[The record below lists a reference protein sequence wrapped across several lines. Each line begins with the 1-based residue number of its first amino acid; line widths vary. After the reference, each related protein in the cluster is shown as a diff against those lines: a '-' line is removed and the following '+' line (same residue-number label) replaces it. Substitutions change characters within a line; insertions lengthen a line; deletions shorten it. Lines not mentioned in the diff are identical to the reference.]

1 MNRIKMFKTTS
12 KAGNPI
18 YSSLMSQDTSL
29 GRLFQ
34 GGTPNEKPYF
44 ISIDID
50 PTGLPATILMDV
62 NTGQWEDASA
72 GASAPVQQATQPSV

>member
-44 ISIDID
+44 ISIDVD

-62 NTGQWEDASA
+62 NTGQWEDAA
-72 GASAPVQQATQPSV
+72 PGAAPVQEATQPSV